1 MENWANKRN
10 TIRSKRDSVTF
21 MAQHSAHN
29 IGASAHA
36 PGNINV
42 HGHIVTAGTSSI
54 NQLGKQHAQRRI
66 IIQQMKSRPLQHKI
80 RNNQVH
86 EPRQNVAS
94 VSDEYRPKV
103 ACHNQK
109 AEKLQR
115 RRV

>member
-1 MENWANKRN
+1 MENWANERN

-21 MAQHSAHN
+21 MAQHNAHN

-42 HGHIVTAGTSSI
+42 HGQIVTAGTSSI
-54 NQLGKQHAQRRI
+54 KQCYKRHAQRRI
-66 IIQQMKSRPLQHKI
+66 IIQQMKPRPLQHEI
-80 RNNQVH
+80 TNDQVH

-94 VSDEYRPKV
+94 VSDKYRPKV

>member
-1 MENWANKRN
+1 
-10 TIRSKRDSVTF
+10 

-42 HGHIVTAGTSSI
+42 HGQMVTAGTSSI
-54 NQLGKQHAQRRI
+54 KQSDKQHTQRRI
-66 IIQQMKSRPLQHKI
+66 IIKQMKSRPLQHEI
-80 RNNQVH
+80 RNDQVH

-115 RRV
+115 RRM